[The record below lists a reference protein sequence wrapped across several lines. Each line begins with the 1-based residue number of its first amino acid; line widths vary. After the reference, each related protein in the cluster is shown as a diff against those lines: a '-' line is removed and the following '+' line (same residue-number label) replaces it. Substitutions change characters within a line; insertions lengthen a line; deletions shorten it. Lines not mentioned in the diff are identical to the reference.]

1 MRPQSSNNVSR
12 LGYVKTIKQK
22 QEDRILD
29 IKSVI
34 NEVNI
39 DQLEARYD
47 RIKKLRDEFNDI
59 KT

>member
-1 MRPQSSNNVSR
+1 MSR

-22 QEDRILD
+22 QEERMLD

-34 NEVNI
+34 NEVNV
-39 DQLEARYD
+39 DQLEARYC

>member
-34 NEVNI
+34 NEVNV